1 MLKLLSLTGL
11 IVLLDQVTKFLIIT
25 NLKFQEIIEI
35 NSNLKIVYFRN
46 DGAAFGFLNDAGG
59 WQRYFLRIVGVVAAV
74 IIPFLIKKYRN
85 EKTIVA
91 ALVLILAGALGN
103 LYDRFSLGYV
113 IDFILFHIDKYYWP
127 AFNVADTS
135 ISIGAILLIYDSI
148 KNTNGASK

>member
-1 MLKLLSLTGL
+1 MLRLLSLTGL

-25 NLKFQEIIEI
+25 NLNFQEIIEI
-35 NSNLKIVYFRN
+35 NSILKIVYFRN
-46 DGAAFGFLNDAGG
+46 NGAAFGFLNDAGG
-59 WQRYFLRIVGVVAAV
+59 WQRYFLLIVGVVVAV

-85 EKTIVA
+85 EKIIVA
-91 ALVLILAGALGN
+91 GLVLILAGALGN

-148 KNTNGASK
+148 KK